1 MLNFAEQT
9 GSGAVMFVWSFLTC
23 QHSLLY
29 IMYMR
34 FNKIITSYLILLL
47 HQLVSNLHM
56 IVTFYRAMKNNM
68 YYFTTQGP
76 GWLTTGNW
84 LSSRLLSCGRVL
96 SCARKTNAC
105 MKNNMLLFHY
115 KVPGWLATGNWLS
128 SRVLP
133 CARVL
138 SCARKTNAC
147 MKNNMLLFHY
157 TSTRRFGFG
166 ELTFLA
172 SSVVWACSVVCA

>member
-23 QHSLLY
+23 QYSLLPIKY
-29 IMYMR
+29 IR

-68 YYFTTQGP
+68 YYFTTQAP
-76 GWLTTGNW
+76 GGLTTGNW

-105 MKNNMLLFHY
+105 MKNNMILFPC
-115 KVPGWLATGNWLS
+115 KTSGWLAMGTWFS

-133 CARVL
+133 CAHNKNMTKFWSRTRMMPMIIKKDTTLRVCDEWTHL
-138 SCARKTNAC
+138 QRGRWWF
-147 MKNNMLLFHY
+147 LF
-157 TSTRRFGFG
+157 
-166 ELTFLA
+166 LI
-172 SSVVWACSVVCA
+172 